1 MPDNALWDELLV
13 AAHDYGLEM
22 PVGLYDRLDLTL
34 HQFAEALGI
43 TPDRPTLEA
52 ALWTVG
58 NIIGMAWMFEAG
70 DRGAEAVLDQEG
82 GEPTE
87 ENQVLAIK
95 AMRYL
100 IVKRLDRL
108 ADAK

>member
-1 MPDNALWDELLV
+1 MPDNALWDELIE
-13 AAHDYGLEM
+13 AAGDFGMDM
-22 PVGLYDRLDLTL
+22 PVVLYDRLDLTL

-52 ALWTVG
+52 ALWAIG

-70 DRGAEAVLDQEG
+70 DRGAEAVLDQED
-82 GEPTE
+82 GEPSH
-87 ENQVLAIK
+87 ENQAIAIK

-108 ADAK
+108 ADA